1 MDIGE
6 GLLLLVVGNGERLF
20 RSRIP
25 AVVPDAL
32 AVAELLST
40 GGDHGSEDVAS
51 WIERSAPGRLDAL
64 APSLAETG
72 ALRLLGENKWV
83 ALQLTDAGRV
93 RARAVLD
100 QLIAAA
106 GDHKHAALEDRA
118 LAALA
123 RVAGC
128 FETLLPDRKHRKQR
142 AALGRLAA
150 SGDPRQALLRAG
162 LAAIEARK
170 PAALKLGYR
179 DLNLD
184 EGFTSQPAAGFT
196 ADLLRSGLPTF
207 DSFDGNGL

>member
-6 GLLLLVVGNGERLF
+6 SLLLLVVGDGERMF

-32 AVAELLST
+32 AVAELLGT
-40 GGDHGSEDVAS
+40 GGDHDSEGVAS
-51 WIERSAPGRLDAL
+51 WIENSAPGRLDAL
-64 APSLAETG
+64 VPSLAESG
-72 ALRLLGENKWV
+72 ALRLLGKSTWV
-83 ALQLTDAGRV
+83 AIQLTDAGRV

-100 QLIAAA
+100 QLLAAA
-106 GDHKHAALEDRA
+106 GDRKHAAPEDCA

-128 FETLLPDRKHRKQR
+128 FETLLPDRKHKKQR
-142 AALGRLAA
+142 AALGRLADP
-150 SGDPRQALLRAG
+150 GGPRQALLRAG

-179 DLNLD
+179 VLTLD
-184 EGFTSQPAAGFT
+184 EGFAPEGATGFT
-196 ADLLRSGLPTF
+196 ADLLRNGGL
-207 DSFDGNGL
+207 DSLDGNWL

>member
-1 MDIGE
+1 M
-6 GLLLLVVGNGERLF
+6 LLVVGDGERLF

-25 AVVPDAL
+25 AVVRDAL
-32 AVAELLST
+32 AVAELLNT
-40 GGDHGSEDVAS
+40 GGDHDSEDVAS

-72 ALRLLGENKWV
+72 ALRLLGESTWV

-100 QLIAAA
+100 RLLAAA
-106 GDHKHAALEDRA
+106 GDRKHAALDDRA

-123 RVAGC
+123 QVAGC

-142 AALGRLAA
+142 AALRRLADP
-150 SGDPRQALLRAG
+150 GDPRQALLRAG

-179 DLNLD
+179 VLTLD
-184 EGFTSQPAAGFT
+184 EGITPQSSSA
-196 ADLLRSGLPTF
+196 F
-207 DSFDGNGL
+207 DSWDY